1 MKDETLADR
10 RNHLEFLRDE
20 TVFVSIL
27 ENLNSGVALIDGS
40 GHFVTYNRKFLKLF
54 GLSEES
60 TIRNVND
67 QNWADWQ
74 VFGEDLKVLHVEEHP
89 VRKAALTG
97 KMVSNQ
103 LVGVRL
109 PSGGDII
116 WMLISAEPLFNEE
129 GKIEKTICTYLDI
142 TEHKLADA
150 ALRRSEQRYRQL
162 FNSMSEILQ
171 IVEPIL
177 DDSGN
182 AVDYIFHDVNPVF
195 EEVTGKAK
203 EQVLNKRVSE
213 VIGKISPEWFKAF
226 NEVFRTGTPVRFE
239 SYGNIFN
246 KHYELFVWKTIE
258 DTIAV
263 IMTDITQR
271 KIDEKVL
278 VENENRLKELNAT
291 KDKLFSII
299 SHDLKTPFSG
309 IIGFSELLIEK
320 LEKGDNGSAS
330 DYARIILDSS
340 WQAISLVTN
349 LVEWSRLQTGRIT
362 FNPAPLD
369 VVSVI
374 NEVTG
379 LLYATAKQKS
389 IDISV
394 QISESPDEL
403 TIPADKAM
411 IATVLRNLLSNA
423 IKFSHPGGE
432 VKIAACRKGEVV
444 AIEVI
449 DKGIG
454 MDNETVEKL
463 FKSDH
468 YLSTR
473 GTKNESGTGLGIV
486 ISKEFIAKHGG
497 EICVDSR
504 MGKGSTFVFTLPA
517 TKLTSTGSV
526 S

>member
-1 MKDETLADR
+1 MKYESSTDR

-27 ENLNSGVALIDGS
+27 ENLNSGVALIDSS
-40 GHFVTYNRKFLKLF
+40 GHFVTYNKKFLKLF

-74 VFGEDLKVLHVEEHP
+74 VFGEDLKVLHVDDHP

-97 KMVSNQ
+97 RMISNQ
-103 LVGVRL
+103 LVGVLL

-116 WMLISAEPLFNEE
+116 WMLISAEPLFNKE
-129 GKIEKTICTYLDI
+129 GEIEKTICTYLDV

-150 ALRRSEQRYRQL
+150 ALRRSEQ
-162 FNSMSEILQ
+162 
-171 IVEPIL
+171 
-177 DDSGN
+177 
-182 AVDYIFHDVNPVF
+182 
-195 EEVTGKAK
+195 
-203 EQVLNKRVSE
+203 
-213 VIGKISPEWFKAF
+213 
-226 NEVFRTGTPVRFE
+226 
-239 SYGNIFN
+239 
-246 KHYELFVWKTIE
+246 
-258 DTIAV
+258 
-263 IMTDITQR
+263 
-271 KIDEKVL
+271 
-278 VENENRLKELNAT
+278 RLKELNAT

-320 LEKGDNGSAS
+320 LEKGDVRSAS

-340 WQAISLVTN
+340 WQAVSLITN
-349 LVEWSRLQTGRIT
+349 LVEWSRLQTGRMS

-369 VVSVI
+369 LVSVI

-389 IDISV
+389 IDIAV
-394 QISESPDEL
+394 QISETPDEL
-403 TIPADKAM
+403 TVPADKAM

-423 IKFSHPGGE
+423 IKFSHPGSE
-432 VKIAACRKGEVV
+432 VKIAACRKGEIV
-444 AIEVI
+444 AVEVI

-463 FKSDH
+463 FKSDQ

-497 EICVDSR
+497 EICVDSQK
-504 MGKGSTFVFTLPA
+504 GNGSTFVLTLPA
-517 TKLTSTGSV
+517 VLNNLSH
-526 S
+526 